1 MIAHERGEWDEA
13 SRIVSALAVPPE
25 VLPVAYAE
33 SLKWA
38 RELTQVAAA
47 A

>member
-1 MIAHERGEWDEA
+1 MADVRIPAHDAYLAGTLSVPTEA
-13 SRIVSALAVPPE
+13 
-25 VLPVAYAE
+25 LPMAYAD